1 MRILLVED
9 DAMISE
15 SICASLKDASYA
27 VDSVDNGQI
36 VETAVRSQNYDIV
49 LLDLGLPGKDGLMVL
64 KLLRQ
69 SHPHLPVIIL
79 TARDDIDSRLSGLDG
94 GADDYMIKPF
104 DMSELLARMRVALR
118 RRSNQATSQL
128 HNGPIVLDLSN
139 YQVSIDGIEQ
149 SILLSN
155 KEFSILQALILHPG
169 QIYSR
174 SELEDKVYGWGE
186 EVESNAID
194 FLIHALRKKIG
205 KEYIKNIRGVGWM
218 VSNNGSILANE
229 QDTKD

>member
-64 KLLRQ
+64 KILRQ

-155 KEFSILQALILHPG
+155 KEFSILQALMLHPG

-218 VSNNGSILANE
+218 VSKYS
-229 QDTKD
+229 

>member
-139 YQVSIDGIEQ
+139 YQVSIDGIDQ

-218 VSNNGSILANE
+218 VSKYS
-229 QDTKD
+229 

>member
-128 HNGPIVLDLSN
+128 HNGPIILDLSN

-155 KEFSILQALILHPG
+155 KEFSILQALMLHPG

-205 KEYIKNIRGVGWM
+205 KEHIKNIRGVGWM
-218 VSNNGSILANE
+218 VSKYS
-229 QDTKD
+229 

>member
-128 HNGPIVLDLSN
+128 HNGPIILDLSN

-205 KEYIKNIRGVGWM
+205 KEHIKNIRGVGWM
-218 VSNNGSILANE
+218 VSKYS
-229 QDTKD
+229 

>member
-118 RRSNQATSQL
+118 QRSNQATSQL

-139 YQVSIDGIEQ
+139 YQVSIDGIDQ

-155 KEFSILQALILHPG
+155 KEFSILQALMLHPG

-205 KEYIKNIRGVGWM
+205 KEHIKNIRGVGWM
-218 VSNNGSILANE
+218 VSKYS
-229 QDTKD
+229 

>member
-79 TARDDIDSRLSGLDG
+79 TARDDINSRLSGLDG

-139 YQVSIDGIEQ
+139 YQVSIDGIDQ

-155 KEFSILQALILHPG
+155 KEFSILQALMLHPG

-205 KEYIKNIRGVGWM
+205 KEHIKNIRGVGWM
-218 VSNNGSILANE
+218 VSKYS
-229 QDTKD
+229 

>member
-155 KEFSILQALILHPG
+155 KEFSILQALMLHPG

-205 KEYIKNIRGVGWM
+205 KEHIKNIRGVGWM
-218 VSNNGSILANE
+218 VSKYS
-229 QDTKD
+229 

>member
-139 YQVSIDGIEQ
+139 YQVSIDGIDQ

-194 FLIHALRKKIG
+194 FLIHALRIKIG

-218 VSNNGSILANE
+218 VSKYS
-229 QDTKD
+229 

>member
-118 RRSNQATSQL
+118 QRSNQATSQL

-218 VSNNGSILANE
+218 VSKYS
-229 QDTKD
+229 

>member
-69 SHPHLPVIIL
+69 SHPNLPVIIL

-118 RRSNQATSQL
+118 RRSHQATSQL

-155 KEFSILQALILHPG
+155 KEFSILQALMLHPG

-174 SELEDKVYGWGE
+174 SELEDKV
-186 EVESNAID
+186 
-194 FLIHALRKKIG
+194 
-205 KEYIKNIRGVGWM
+205 
-218 VSNNGSILANE
+218 
-229 QDTKD
+229 

>member
-128 HNGPIVLDLSN
+128 HNGPIILDLSN
-139 YQVSIDGIEQ
+139 YQVSIDGIDQ

-155 KEFSILQALILHPG
+155 KEFSILQALMLHPG

-205 KEYIKNIRGVGWM
+205 KEHIKNIRGVGWM
-218 VSNNGSILANE
+218 VSKYS
-229 QDTKD
+229 

>member
-64 KLLRQ
+64 KILRQ

-139 YQVSIDGIEQ
+139 YQVSIDRIEQ

-155 KEFSILQALILHPG
+155 KEFSILQALMLHPG

-205 KEYIKNIRGVGWM
+205 KEHIKNIRGVGWM
-218 VSNNGSILANE
+218 VSKYS
-229 QDTKD
+229 

>member
-155 KEFSILQALILHPG
+155 KEFSILQALMLHPG
-169 QIYSR
+169 LIYSR

-205 KEYIKNIRGVGWM
+205 KEHIKNIRGVGWM
-218 VSNNGSILANE
+218 VSKYS
-229 QDTKD
+229 

>member
-174 SELEDKVYGWGE
+174 SELEDKV
-186 EVESNAID
+186 
-194 FLIHALRKKIG
+194 
-205 KEYIKNIRGVGWM
+205 
-218 VSNNGSILANE
+218 
-229 QDTKD
+229 

>member
-155 KEFSILQALILHPG
+155 KEFSILQALMLHPG
-169 QIYSR
+169 LIYSR

-218 VSNNGSILANE
+218 VSKYS
-229 QDTKD
+229 

>member
-1 MRILLVED
+1 MKALLVED

-118 RRSNQATSQL
+118 QRSNQATSQL

-205 KEYIKNIRGVGWM
+205 KEHIKNIRGVGWM
-218 VSNNGSILANE
+218 VSKYS
-229 QDTKD
+229 

>member
-205 KEYIKNIRGVGWM
+205 KEHIKNIRGVGWM
-218 VSNNGSILANE
+218 VSKYS
-229 QDTKD
+229 

>member
-139 YQVSIDGIEQ
+139 YQVSIDGIDQ

-155 KEFSILQALILHPG
+155 KEFSILQALMLHPG
-169 QIYSR
+169 LIYSR

-218 VSNNGSILANE
+218 VSKYS
-229 QDTKD
+229 

>member
-64 KLLRQ
+64 KILRQ

-128 HNGPIVLDLSN
+128 HNGPIALDLSN
-139 YQVSIDGIEQ
+139 YQVSIDGIDQ

-205 KEYIKNIRGVGWM
+205 KEHIKNIRGVGWM
-218 VSNNGSILANE
+218 VSKYS
-229 QDTKD
+229 

>member
-64 KLLRQ
+64 KILRQ

-139 YQVSIDGIEQ
+139 YQVSIDGIDQ

-194 FLIHALRKKIG
+194 FLIQK
-205 KEYIKNIRGVGWM
+205 
-218 VSNNGSILANE
+218 
-229 QDTKD
+229 

>member
-64 KLLRQ
+64 KILRQ

-139 YQVSIDGIEQ
+139 YQVSIDGIDQ

-155 KEFSILQALILHPG
+155 KEFSILQALMLHPG
-169 QIYSR
+169 LIYSR

-205 KEYIKNIRGVGWM
+205 KEHIKNIRGVGWM
-218 VSNNGSILANE
+218 VSKYS
-229 QDTKD
+229 

>member
-139 YQVSIDGIEQ
+139 YQVSIDGIDQ

-205 KEYIKNIRGVGWM
+205 KEHIKNIRGVGWM
-218 VSNNGSILANE
+218 VSKYS
-229 QDTKD
+229 

>member
-69 SHPHLPVIIL
+69 SHHHLPVIIL

-118 RRSNQATSQL
+118 QRSNQATSQL

-155 KEFSILQALILHPG
+155 KEFSILQALMLHPG

-205 KEYIKNIRGVGWM
+205 KEHIKNIRGVGWM
-218 VSNNGSILANE
+218 VSKYS
-229 QDTKD
+229 

>member
-64 KLLRQ
+64 KILRQ

-139 YQVSIDGIEQ
+139 YQVSIDGIDQ

-205 KEYIKNIRGVGWM
+205 KEHIKNIRGVGWM
-218 VSNNGSILANE
+218 VSKYS
-229 QDTKD
+229 

>member
-218 VSNNGSILANE
+218 VSKYS
-229 QDTKD
+229 

>member
-64 KLLRQ
+64 KILRQ

-155 KEFSILQALILHPG
+155 KEFSILQALMLHPG
-169 QIYSR
+169 LIYSR

-218 VSNNGSILANE
+218 VSKYS
-229 QDTKD
+229 

>member
-69 SHPHLPVIIL
+69 SHPNLPVIIL

-139 YQVSIDGIEQ
+139 YQVSIDGIDQ

-155 KEFSILQALILHPG
+155 KEFSILQALMLHPG

-205 KEYIKNIRGVGWM
+205 KEHIKNIRGVGWM
-218 VSNNGSILANE
+218 VSKYS
-229 QDTKD
+229 

>member
-64 KLLRQ
+64 KILRQ

-128 HNGPIVLDLSN
+128 HNGPIVLDVSN
-139 YQVSIDGIEQ
+139 YQVSIDRIEQ

-155 KEFSILQALILHPG
+155 KEFSILQALMLHPG

-205 KEYIKNIRGVGWM
+205 KEHIKNIRGVGWM
-218 VSNNGSILANE
+218 VSKYS
-229 QDTKD
+229 

>member
-139 YQVSIDGIEQ
+139 YQVSIDGIDQ

-155 KEFSILQALILHPG
+155 KEFSILQALMLHPG

-205 KEYIKNIRGVGWM
+205 KEHIKNIRGVGWM
-218 VSNNGSILANE
+218 VSKYS
-229 QDTKD
+229 

>member
-118 RRSNQATSQL
+118 QRSNQATSQL

-155 KEFSILQALILHPG
+155 KEFSILQALMLHPG

-218 VSNNGSILANE
+218 VSKYS
-229 QDTKD
+229 

>member
-64 KLLRQ
+64 KILRQ

-118 RRSNQATSQL
+118 QRSNQATSQL

-155 KEFSILQALILHPG
+155 KEFSILQALMLHPG

-205 KEYIKNIRGVGWM
+205 KEHIKNIRGVGWM
-218 VSNNGSILANE
+218 VSKYS
-229 QDTKD
+229 

>member
-139 YQVSIDGIEQ
+139 YQVSIDGIDQ

-155 KEFSILQALILHPG
+155 KEFSILQALMLHPG
-169 QIYSR
+169 LIYSR

-205 KEYIKNIRGVGWM
+205 KEHIKNIRGVGWM
-218 VSNNGSILANE
+218 VSKYS
-229 QDTKD
+229 

>member
-69 SHPHLPVIIL
+69 SYPHLPVIIL

-139 YQVSIDGIEQ
+139 YQVSIDGIDQ

-155 KEFSILQALILHPG
+155 KEFSILQALMLHPG

-218 VSNNGSILANE
+218 VSKYS
-229 QDTKD
+229 

>member
-69 SHPHLPVIIL
+69 SYPHLPVIIL

-155 KEFSILQALILHPG
+155 KEFSILQALMLHPG

-205 KEYIKNIRGVGWM
+205 KEHIKNIRGVGWM
-218 VSNNGSILANE
+218 VSKYS
-229 QDTKD
+229 

>member
-139 YQVSIDGIEQ
+139 YQVSIDGIDQ

-155 KEFSILQALILHPG
+155 KEFSILQALMLHPG

-218 VSNNGSILANE
+218 VSKYS
-229 QDTKD
+229 

>member
-64 KLLRQ
+64 KILRQ

-118 RRSNQATSQL
+118 QRSNQATSQL

-218 VSNNGSILANE
+218 VSKYS
-229 QDTKD
+229 

>member
-69 SHPHLPVIIL
+69 SHPNLPVIIL

-139 YQVSIDGIEQ
+139 YQVSIDGIDQ

-218 VSNNGSILANE
+218 VSKYS
-229 QDTKD
+229 

>member
-128 HNGPIVLDLSN
+128 YNGPIVLDLSN

-155 KEFSILQALILHPG
+155 KELSILQALMLHPG

-205 KEYIKNIRGVGWM
+205 KEHIKNIRGVGWM

>member
-64 KLLRQ
+64 KILRQ

-155 KEFSILQALILHPG
+155 KEFSILQALMLHPG

-205 KEYIKNIRGVGWM
+205 KEHIKNIRGVGWI
-218 VSNNGSILANE
+218 VSKYS
-229 QDTKD
+229 